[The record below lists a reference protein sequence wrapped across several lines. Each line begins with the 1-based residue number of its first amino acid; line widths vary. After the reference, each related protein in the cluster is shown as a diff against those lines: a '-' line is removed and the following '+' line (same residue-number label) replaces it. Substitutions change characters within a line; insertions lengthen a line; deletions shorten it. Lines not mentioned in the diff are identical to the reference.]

1 MITEEEYQNYLG
13 ITPPSDF
20 NVLLDIA
27 ISAFFEIC
35 PQFPVT
41 AEELATFTEQQQEFI
56 KKALFLQ
63 INHYDN
69 NRELLNGV
77 DSSSFS
83 VGKYSETV
91 SVKPFPQSARTML
104 DMAGICNLWVTT
116 NKGGCDCCG

>member
-1 MITEEEYQNYLG
+1 MITEEEYSNYLG
-13 ITPPSDF
+13 IAPPSDF
-20 NVLLDIA
+20 NMLLDVA

-41 AEELATFTEQQQEFI
+41 ADELATFTEQQQGFV

-69 NRELLNGV
+69 NRELLSGV

-83 VGKYSETV
+83 VGKYSETF
-91 SVKPFPQSARTML
+91 SITPFTKSATAML
-104 DMAGICNLWVTT
+104 DMAGICNFWITT
-116 NKGGCDCCG
+116 KRQGCAHCG